1 MDEWD
6 SDYDEELE
14 PSRPRAE
21 GVRILGAEEAAA
33 AVAQQSGEHPVVQEP
48 LRFEPRRTSAPDSD
62 DEPEPTSQYS
72 FLGEERDEAEF
83 RRASAAAAPPNL
95 PHWTEPATGEV
106 PAVLSGRF
114 GESEVEVDDEE
125 GDDDLAAWSAL
136 SGGAPRWRDQHDAWE
151 DSGYDDASVLAG
163 SERPMGALDE
173 NRSSMFDFD
182 EDDSPIDGFPTF
194 NIDAEED
201 AVDPIPLRPAQP
213 RPTQPRPPRPSARPQ
228 RPQRPHLAGAAPRR
242 GGSAGAPRD
251 MQAAVALGAGLGAAA
266 LILFWLGPAWAMI
279 LATGVVVFAAAE
291 LYDVLR
297 RAGYQPATLVGL
309 AGTLGIM
316 IAAYQKGETAIPL
329 AIFLVVVTTF
339 LWYLVKVVHAR
350 PTVNIAATVMAFLW
364 TGVLGSYAALLLGI
378 DKQGHTGVA
387 FLLGAI
393 IATVASD
400 IGAFFVGSRMG
411 SKPLAPDISPNK
423 TVEGLVGGAI
433 AAVVASVLFL
443 SILPGVEPWDTGK
456 AIWLG
461 LVVAIVAPLGDL
473 AESMIKRDLGI
484 KDMGNLLPGHGG
496 VLDRFDALLFVLPAT
511 YYLLRVLY

>member
-6 SDYDEELE
+6 NDYDEEALE
-14 PSRPRAE
+14 SVRPRTE

-33 AVAQQSGEHPVVQEP
+33 AVAQQSGEHPTVSEP
-48 LRFEPRRTSAPDSD
+48 LRFEPRRASLFD
-62 DEPEPTSQYS
+62 DDDAEPTSQFS
-72 FLGEERDEAEF
+72 ALDSGSDERPT
-83 RRASAAAAPPNL
+83 AAAPPNL

-114 GESEVEVDDEE
+114 GESEVDVVEDE

-136 SGGAPRWRDQHDAWE
+136 SGGAPRWRDQHDAW
-151 DSGYDDASVLAG
+151 DDAGYDDASVLAG
-163 SERPMGALDE
+163 SEPPLGALDE
-173 NRSSMFDFD
+173 SRGGSMFDFD
-182 EDDSPIDGFPTF
+182 EDDSDVEGFPTF
-194 NIDAEED
+194 NIDVEDDLAE
-201 AVDPIPLRPAQP
+201 PIQLHPPTQP
-213 RPTQPRPPRPSARPQ
+213 RTTQPRPPRPAARPQ
-228 RPQRPHLAGAAPRR
+228 RPQQVGAVAGRRPAQAAK
-242 GGSAGAPRD
+242 AAPRD
-251 MQAAVALGAGLGAAA
+251 MQAAVGLGAGLAAVA
-266 LILFWLGPAWAMI
+266 LILFKLGPFWAML
-279 LATGVVVFAAAE
+279 LATAVVVVAAAE

-316 IAAYQKGETAIPL
+316 VAAYQKGETALPL
-329 AIFLVVVTTF
+329 VTVLVLLTTF
-339 LWYLVKVVHAR
+339 LWYLVKVVNAR
-350 PTVNIAATVMAFLW
+350 PTVNIAATLMAFLW

-378 DKQGHTGVA
+378 DKAGHTGVA
-387 FLLGAI
+387 FVLGAV

-400 IGAFFVGSRMG
+400 VGAFFVGSRMG
-411 SKPLAPDISPNK
+411 SKPLAPEISPNK

-433 AAVVASVLFL
+433 AAVLASVLFL
-443 SILPGVEPWDTGK
+443 KFLPGVSPWDGGK

-473 AESMIKRDLGI
+473 AESLIKRDLGI

-511 YYLLRVLY
+511 YYLLKVLY